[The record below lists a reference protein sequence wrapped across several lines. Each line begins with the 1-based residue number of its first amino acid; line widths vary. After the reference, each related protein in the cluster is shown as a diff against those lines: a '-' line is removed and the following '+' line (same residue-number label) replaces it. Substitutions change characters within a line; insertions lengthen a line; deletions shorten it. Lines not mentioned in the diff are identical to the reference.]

1 MTPLTLVA
9 TLVGVALF
17 FDFLN
22 GFHDASNIVATIISS
37 QAMSPR
43 KALALASVSELV
55 APFLFGVAVAKT
67 IGRDIVEPGA
77 ITLAVILAALFS
89 AIIWNLAT
97 WYLGLPSSS
106 SHALIGGLVGAVTMG
121 HGFNAIMLPG
131 LIKVVVAL
139 VGSPILGLMIGFI
152 FMKIILF
159 LARGASPRI
168 NWFFK
173 RAQIV
178 TSLALALSHGTNDA
192 QKTMGVV
199 TMGLV
204 TAGWL
209 DSFTVPTW
217 VIVAAAGAIS
227 LGTATGGWRIIRTL
241 GGGMYRVR
249 PVHGFAAQTCS
260 AAVILGAALLGG
272 PVSTTQVVS
281 SAIMGVGG
289 AERLR
294 RVRWGVAVDIV
305 TAWLITIPASA
316 LMAAALYLLTARAWG

>member
-1 MTPLTLVA
+1 MTPFTLVA
-9 TLVGVALF
+9 TLVGVALL

-37 QAMSPR
+37 RAMSPR
-43 KALALASVSELV
+43 KALALASASEFV

-67 IGRDIVEPGA
+67 IGKDIVPPEV
-77 ITLAVILAALFS
+77 ITLAMILAALFS
-89 AIIWNLAT
+89 AIIWNLIT

-131 LIKVVVAL
+131 LVKAVVAL
-139 VGSPILGLMIGFI
+139 IGSPILGLLIGYI
-152 FMKIILF
+152 FMKIVLF

-168 NWFFK
+168 NGFFK
-173 RAQIV
+173 RAQTV
-178 TSLALALSHGTNDA
+178 TSVALALSHGTNDG
-192 QKTMGVV
+192 QKTMGII

-204 TAGWL
+204 TVGWL
-209 DSFTVPTW
+209 DSFAVPTW
-217 VIVAAAGAIS
+217 AIVAAASAIS

-241 GGGMYRVR
+241 GVGMYHVR
-249 PVHGFAAQTCS
+249 PVHGFTAQTCS
-260 AAVILGAALLGG
+260 ATVILGAALLGG

-294 RVRWGVAVDIV
+294 RVRWGVAMDIV
-305 TAWLITIPASA
+305 AAWLITIPAST
-316 LMAAALYLLTARAWG
+316 LMAAALYLLTARVWG